1 MYIEVKIREHLY
13 KAVVLPH
20 VRGGG
25 DNWIIILLLIM
36 EKTVRTLDNIRTL
49 AHCYCWGYIESVQL
63 LCAKL
68 TVRDSETQKLYIYA
82 YFGLI
87 LQNLMEVRLKV
98 DHVSMV
104 SKYQVCCT
112 VILSMILEL
121 VSGPA

>member
-36 EKTVRTLDNIRTL
+36 EKTVRTLDIIRTL

-68 TVRDSETQKLYIYA
+68 NSQRFRNSETLYLCI
-82 YFGLI
+82 FW
-87 LQNLMEVRLKV
+87 V
-98 DHVSMV
+98 DF
-104 SKYQVCCT
+104 T
-112 VILSMILEL
+112 EFNG
-121 VSGPA
+121 GPIKG